1 MVQKLRKSSNIAFS
15 FFSENKKYLDV
26 SNIRDKN
33 IISSIERSSELFSE
47 YFTALENYEE
57 YVSFYDISKR
67 NALDIAIEQE
77 SEVTLSQEG
86 ILSYL

>member
-26 SNIRDKN
+26 SNIRDNN